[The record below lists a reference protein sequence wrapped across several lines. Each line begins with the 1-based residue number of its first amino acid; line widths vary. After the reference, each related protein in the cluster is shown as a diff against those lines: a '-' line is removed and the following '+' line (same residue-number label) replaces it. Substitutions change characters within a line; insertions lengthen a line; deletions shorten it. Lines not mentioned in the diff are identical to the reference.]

1 MPGKPDSLTLPAAL
15 TTPHLAGILGDGQSA
30 LAALLRHDGADVSG
44 CDIGGKRSSEKQ
56 GTLSERLT
64 QLGIPIHAGHDPAHL
79 PGAMT
84 TLVYSAAIAA
94 AHAELDAAR
103 RLGLPVLRRHQAL
116 SLYASLFGQVI
127 AVAGGA
133 GKTSTSPVLASILT
147 ATSWQPTVYLGA
159 RSPNLADRNYRHG
172 SRRLLIAE
180 ADEYRDAFLD
190 LPRHIGIIGPV
201 LDYDHRD
208 YFSPGRPVTES
219 FTAFA
224 AGLDLAVADA
234 DNLAALQAARAAR
247 TVISVGT
254 SPAAEYRITNIQ
266 PARGT
271 WRIEDRHGHTILDLH
286 APHRGPALHLNA
298 SRAAITALQLG
309 VPAQAIRDGI
319 SGYQGVSRRIELR
332 HSRSGVLMLDD
343 YAHNPAQITALAR
356 ALRGYYPG
364 RRLIG
369 VFEPRQHRRIVMF
382 TAEFGH
388 SLAAFDACL
397 LLPISPGLGDEQ
409 YGQHASLSAI
419 ASATVSHGQSQV
431 VTCAGYDDAA
441 QALAVMIR
449 AGDIVVSFGTGSPY
463 LVLDRAAA
471 AASAA
476 S

>member
-1 MPGKPDSLTLPAAL
+1 MPGKPDSLTLPAPLAA
-15 TTPHLAGILGDGQSA
+15 PHLAGILGDGQSA

-44 CDIGGKRSSEKQ
+44 CDIGGQRGSEKQ
-56 GTLSERLT
+56 GTLCEHLA
-64 QLGIPIHAGHDPAHL
+64 QLGIPVSAGHDPAHL
-79 PGAMT
+79 PGQMT
-84 TLVYSAAIAA
+84 ALVYSAAIPAG
-94 AHAELDAAR
+94 HPELDAAR

-133 GKTSTSPVLASILT
+133 GKTSTSAVLASILI

-159 RSPNLADRNYRHG
+159 RSPNLEDRNYRHG

-180 ADEYRDAFLD
+180 ADEYRNAFLD

-208 YFSPGRPVTES
+208 YFGPGRPVTES

-224 AGLDLAVADA
+224 ADLDLAVADA
-234 DNLAALQAARAAR
+234 DNPAALQAARAAR

-254 SPAAEYRITNIQ
+254 SPDVGYRITNIQ
-266 PARGT
+266 PAQGR
-271 WRIEDRHGHTILDLH
+271 WRIEDRHGHTVLDLH

-298 SRAAITALQLG
+298 SRAAITALELG
-309 VPAQAIRDGI
+309 VPAQAICDGI
-319 SGYQGVSRRIELR
+319 SSYRGVSRRMDLR
-332 HSRSGVLMLDD
+332 YSRSGVLMLDD

-364 RRLIG
+364 RRLIA
-369 VFEPRQHRRIVMF
+369 VFEPRQHRRTVMF
-382 TAEFGH
+382 TTEFGRA
-388 SLAAFDACL
+388 LAAFDACL

-409 YGQHASLSAI
+409 YGQHASLGAL
-419 ASATVSHGQSQV
+419 ADATVSRGQLRV
-431 VTCAGYDDAA
+431 VTCAGYGDGA
-441 QALAVMIR
+441 QALAGMIR

-463 LVLDRAAA
+463 LVLDLVAA